1 MPKKF
6 FKRYSPDPKRI
17 KETPGLGFLGARLHQ
32 PSLWHFNRH
41 SVSRAFAIGLF
52 CTWIPFPFQSLIAA
66 SGALYFRANLALS
79 VALVFVTNP
88 ITIPPMFYFAYRLG
102 NLILGGEESEF
113 NIELSW
119 DWLVNSLGMIWQ
131 PLFLG
136 SFLLAL
142 FSSMLGYLVVQ
153 YIWRRNI
160 RNLQKD
166 RAKRFC
172 NCKRKVTNNNQ
183 SESNGTETL

>member
-17 KETPGLGFLGARLHQ
+17 KDTPGLSFLGSRLHQ

-66 SGALYFRANLALS
+66 TGALYFRANLALS

-102 NLILGGEESEF
+102 NLILGEKEQAFS
-113 NIELSW
+113 IELSW
-119 DWLVNSLGMIWQ
+119 NWLVNSLGMIWQ

-142 FSSMLGYLVVQ
+142 FSSMLGYLIVQ
-153 YIWRRNI
+153 FMWRQNI
-160 RNLQKD
+160 RKQQKI
-166 RAKRFC
+166 RSERIC
-172 NCKRKVTNNNQ
+172 NQNRRKDDIA
-183 SESNGTETL
+183 E